1 MKIVITDGYTLNPGD
16 LKWDRIAACGDM
28 IVYDRTS
35 PQQLME
41 RCGDADIILTNKVA
55 IDRASI
61 EKCGNLKMIS
71 VLATGYNVV
80 DTGAAKE
87 KKIVVCNVPAY
98 GTASV
103 AQHSFALILELTN
116 RVGQH
121 SLSVAR
127 GEWQQSPDWCYSL
140 SPITELAGKTLGIIG
155 FGNIGQQV
163 ARIATAFGMQ
173 VIYYRLHDK
182 PTGLGK
188 YADIQTLFA
197 SSDVVTLHCPLNDGN
212 REFVNADLL
221 QLMKPSAFIIN
232 TARGQLIREQDLA
245 DALNNDRIA
254 GAGLDVLS
262 TEPPQPANPLLTAKN
277 CIITPHNAW
286 ISREARQ
293 RVMNISSDNII
304 AFLKDN
310 PINQVK

>member
-16 LKWDRIAACGDM
+16 LKWDCIAACGDM

-35 PQQLME
+35 PGQFME
-41 RCGDADIILTNKVA
+41 RCADAEIILTNKVA
-55 IDRASI
+55 IGKEAI
-61 EKCGNLKMIS
+61 EKCRNLKLIS
-71 VLATGYNVV
+71 VLATGYNII
-80 DTGAAKE
+80 DIAAAKE
-87 KKIVVCNVPAY
+87 KKIIVCNVPAY

-116 RVGQH
+116 RVGHH

-127 GEWQQSPDWCYSL
+127 GDWQRSADWCYSL
-140 SPITELAGKTLGIIG
+140 TPITELAGKTLGVVG

-163 ARIATAFGMQ
+163 ARIGTAFGME
-173 VIYYRLHDK
+173 VIYYSLHHKETD
-182 PTGLGK
+182 LGT
-188 YADIQTLFA
+188 YADLPTLFA
-197 SSDVVTLHCPLNDGN
+197 SSDVVTLHCALKDNYG
-212 REFVNADLL
+212 FVNARLL
-221 QLMKPSAFIIN
+221 ELMKPSAFIIN
-232 TARGQLIREQDLA
+232 TARGQLIQEQDLA
-245 DALNNDRIA
+245 NALNNGQIA

-262 TEPPQPANPLLTAKN
+262 TEPPAESNPLLSAKN

-293 RVMNISSDNII
+293 RIMNITSENII

-310 PINQVK
+310 PINQVN